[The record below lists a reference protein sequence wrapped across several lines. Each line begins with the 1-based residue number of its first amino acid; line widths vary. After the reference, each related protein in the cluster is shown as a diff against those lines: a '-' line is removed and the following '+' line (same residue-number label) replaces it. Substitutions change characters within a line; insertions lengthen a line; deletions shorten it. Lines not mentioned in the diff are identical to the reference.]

1 MWYSEII
8 NSEIGRDFV
17 ARILAGLGL
26 GTIIV
31 PVVWVVHNYVY
42 RNRLKH
48 KDELIEH
55 YKQQEEKDRVYKLFM
70 EEKINLLEEKVNE
83 LQRKQYVTEAVANNV
98 ILFGMTWSKDTGIIY
113 DVDTMMVNTVLK
125 DCNVPVRALKRKDIR
140 EVHQFTEDAIIHL
153 VAAREHLVRKPCY
166 LSPPLKVFKEGANSY
181 QLLNYMIQLPSE
193 EHIIKTIPVEVE

>member
-1 MWYSEII
+1 MWYNEII
-8 NSEIGRDFV
+8 NSEVGRDFI
-17 ARILAGLGL
+17 ARVLAGLVVVTL
-26 GTIIV
+26 VT
-31 PVVWVVHNYVY
+31 PVVWLILNLVY
-42 RNRLKH
+42 RNRLRH

-70 EEKINLLEEKVNE
+70 EEKINLLEDKVNE

-98 ILFGMTWSKDTGIIY
+98 ILFGMTWSKETGIIY
-113 DVDTMMVNTVLK
+113 DVDTMMRNTVLK
-125 DCNVPVRALKRKDIR
+125 DCNIPVRALKGKDFMG
-140 EVHQFTEDAIIHL
+140 VHQFTDEAKIQL
-153 VAAREHLVRKPCY
+153 VAAREYLVRKPCY